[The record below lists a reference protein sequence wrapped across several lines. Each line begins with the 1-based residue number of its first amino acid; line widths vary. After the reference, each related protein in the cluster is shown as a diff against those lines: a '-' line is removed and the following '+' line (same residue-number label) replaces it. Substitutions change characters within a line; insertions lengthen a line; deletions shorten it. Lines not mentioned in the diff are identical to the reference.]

1 MPHKKFD
8 FIINDYNLIQTKKDW
23 EKALKIIS
31 IEPKIA
37 IDIEANSLYEYP
49 GEVCLI
55 QISVRGYDFLL
66 DPLARFSFS
75 ELGDLLSDT
84 NILKIFH
91 ASEYDLRML
100 WNQYKWSVTNLF
112 DTMWAGKL
120 LGCKQLGLVSLL
132 KTFLNVEHDKKF
144 QKSNWKNRPLSHQ
157 QLSYA
162 YRDSHYLIP
171 LSEVLQKH
179 LEEKGLWEEAQ
190 EIFSDFAED
199 VILEEVEQKTIQFY
213 KTFRSK
219 LLPEKNMR
227 VLQELFFYRENLG
240 KSLHILPNKLISNK
254 CLFNLAKKIPDTIE
268 ELNQIP
274 GIISLPNQI
283 KKQELL
289 EIIQKSK
296 NMKNSILLPQPN
308 NNPKIKSFV
317 TLIMNW
323 RKKKSI
329 TRNIDSDAILPKSKV
344 FLLAIY
350 APKTLTDLEN
360 LGILGPVR
368 LKMYGEE
375 IIEIFK
381 KADNFHELK
390 ES

>member
-1 MPHKKFD
+1 MPYKKLD
-8 FIINDYNLIQTKKDW
+8 FTINDYNLIQNKKDW
-23 EKALKIIS
+23 EKVLKIIS

-37 IDIEANSLYEYP
+37 LDLEGNSLYEYP

-66 DPLARFSFS
+66 DPLANFSFS
-75 ELGDLLSDT
+75 ELGELLSDP

-91 ASEYDLRML
+91 ASEYDLKML

-132 KTFLNVEHDKKF
+132 KTFLNVQHDKKF

-157 QLSYA
+157 QMSYA

-171 LSEVLQKH
+171 LSEVLQKQ

-190 EIFSDFAED
+190 EIFNDFAKD
-199 VILEEVEQKTIQFY
+199 IILEEVEQKTIQFY

-219 LLPEKNMR
+219 LLPEKNMK
-227 VLQELFFYRENLG
+227 VLQELFFYRDDLG

-254 CLFNLAKKIPDTIE
+254 CLFNIAKKIPNTID

-274 GIISLPNQI
+274 GSSSIPH
-283 KKQELL
+283 KVGKQELL
-289 EIIQKSK
+289 KIIQKSK
-296 NMKNSILLPQPN
+296 NTNETILLPKTDN
-308 NNPKIKSFV
+308 DPKIKNYV
-317 TLIMNW
+317 TILMNW

-329 TRNIDSDAILPKSKV
+329 TRNIDSDAILPKNKV

-350 APKTLTDLEN
+350 APKTFTELEKLN
-360 LGILGPVR
+360 ILGPVR

-381 KADNFHELK
+381 KANYFNEPQ
-390 ES
+390 